1 MTSIGVTLFASASP
15 KNLSEAYVV
24 APPEFALSQEAETV
38 SRNRLRD
45 ALTHWLADDHSAG
58 H

>member
-1 MTSIGVTLFASASP
+1 MTSIGLTLFASASP
-15 KNLSEAYVV
+15 KNLSEANIV
-24 APPEFALSQEAETV
+24 APPEFALWQEAERVTL
-38 SRNRLRD
+38 NRRRD